1 MEKNSNDNSLD
12 LNEINNYGN
21 ETISKIS
28 LVNINSFN
36 KTIKSIN
43 NQLIDIGNKIYF
55 KKILYRNYE
64 GMFY

>member
-1 MEKNSNDNSLD
+1 MVILLN

-55 KKILYRNYE
+55 KKILY
-64 GMFY
+64 